1 MNLETIKKFF
11 TTLLMAVLS
20 LLATAVLLF
29 GCYVAYQRFA
39 PDLLKGRGVETA
51 KPEVAPVAVMKME
64 TPDSGDVHS
73 NLQEGE
79 PVTEEKKTAEA
90 PTADT
95 SASQGLRLCVID
107 FDRLMKDS
115 RPGKIISQY
124 VTDYKKVMDDSI
136 AKLNASAQAAQRGGN
151 WGLYASLQDD
161 KRYLQGRKTRVEESA
176 KEYMRAIVKASLSQA
191 QIADNAVII
200 DSDVTY
206 NTVPAQDVTVDLITR
221 LENIVPQMPELPK
234 ITIKG
239 APGAVKQP
247 APAQPKVTPASSQ
260 KKSDPAPARQNSRFR
275 RK

>member
-51 KPEVAPVAVMKME
+51 KPEVAPVAVMKLE
-64 TPDSGDVHS
+64 APESGDVHS

-79 PVTEEKKTAEA
+79 PVAAEKKAA
-90 PTADT
+90 DDVSADT
-95 SASQGLRLCVID
+95 PSAGLRLCVID

-176 KEYMRAIVKASLSQA
+176 KEYMQAIVKASLSQA

-200 DSDVTY
+200 DSAVAY
-206 NTVPAQDVTVDLITR
+206 NTVPAQDATAELITR
-221 LENIVPQMPELPK
+221 LENVVPQMPELPK

-239 APGAVKQP
+239 APGAASRQAQVQPQAAP
-247 APAQPKVTPASSQ
+247 APAAAQ
-260 KKSDPAPARQNSRFR
+260 KKPAPSRQGSRSR